1 MKILITGSEGFA
13 GGYLFNLLSNKGYEV
28 YGTYYASPNKIEIKK
43 NLFFLDIRK
52 KEDVKNLLEKIKPE
66 GIFHLAAQTS
76 VAFSYKEEYLTYE
89 VNTLGTLNLIWAM
102 KELALKSRFIYIST
116 AEVYGQLKENKKAKE
131 DEELNPISPY
141 ALSKFFAEKVVQY
154 YVKIYDIDALILRPF
169 SHIGIGQDENFF
181 FPYCCKKIAEIEKK
195 QIPPVL
201 EVGNLEVERD
211 YLAVEDVVEA
221 YYLAFIYGKKG
232 EVYNITNG
240 KPIKLKDA
248 LEFLLNQTTVE
259 IKVISSEEKKRK
271 WDITFLSGDNTK
283 FKNLTRFEP
292 RLEIKDTLI
301 RMLDY
306 YRKEI

>member
-1 MKILITGSEGFA
+1 MKILITGSEGFV
-13 GGYLFNLLSNKGYEV
+13 GRYLLNFLLNKGYEV
-28 YGTYYASPNKIEIKK
+28 YGTYYASPIEVKE

-52 KEDVKNLLEKIKPE
+52 KEDVKNLLEKLKPE

-76 VAFSYKEEYLTYE
+76 VAFSYQEEYLTYE
-89 VNTLGTLNLIWAM
+89 VNTLGTLNFLWAI

-116 AEVYGQLKENKKAKE
+116 AEVYGSGKERKKMKE
-131 DEELNPISPY
+131 EDELNPISPY
-141 ALSKFFAEKVVQY
+141 ALSKFFAERIVQY
-154 YVKIYDIDALILRPF
+154 YVRVHDLDALILRPF
-169 SHIGIGQDENFF
+169 SHTGIGQNENFF

-221 YYLAFIYGKKG
+221 YYLALLYGKKG
-232 EVYNITNG
+232 EIYNITNG

-248 LEFLLNQTTVE
+248 LEFLFNQTNVK
-259 IKVISSEEKKRK
+259 IKIVFSKEKERK

-283 FKNLTRFEP
+283 FKNLTKFEP
-292 RLEIKDTLI
+292 RLEIKDILI
-301 RMLDY
+301 KMLNY